1 MAMTEEDTA
10 ERDEFRRA
18 QVDRF
23 LEEDAELLDL
33 LSR

>member
-1 MAMTEEDTA
+1 MATTEED
-10 ERDEFRRA
+10 RDEFRRA